1 MCYFIPMVPQVSFL
15 NIRICWTIAYF
26 FKSPYPSVKLKKCI
40 WFMCIVYKTKRKKER
55 KRQKNIVKEKKN
67 NLIYFG
73 LIFGISF

>member
-26 FKSPYPSVKLKKCI
+26 FKSPYPSVKLKSAFGSCAL
-40 WFMCIVYKTKRKKER
+40 FTKQKEKKR
-55 KRQKNIVKEKKN
+55 KRQKNIVKGKKKN